1 MRLSHEEV
9 KPNYRV
15 FWWSFPLPRKV
26 SYYARIMIASSLEII
41 NVS

>member
-1 MRLSHEEV
+1 MLLSHEAV

-15 FWWSFPLPRKV
+15 FWWSFPWPREV
-26 SYYARIMIASSLEII
+26 IYARIMIASSLEII